1 MEGGTND
8 VTSGKYIT
16 SIILPCKGYNHQLY
30 YVILP
35 LVTLVKNVGVF
46 VENASK
52 AYLNFHFTYTYV
64 TYVHNTCPTHVHIYQ

>member
-16 SIILPCKGYNHQLY
+16 SIILPCKGYNLQLY

-35 LVTLVKNVGVF
+35 LVTHVKTVSVF
-46 VENASK
+46 VDYNKMIFIS
-52 AYLNFHFTYTYV
+52 T
-64 TYVHNTCPTHVHIYQ
+64 